1 MELITFL
8 KIKTKNKNCFIF
20 EKRYTIEKKG
30 KKKLQGRVRQSCPL
44 GLNGANSAYSPRLN
58 LPNSL

>member
-20 EKRYTIEKKG
+20 EKRYTLEKKACCS
-30 KKKLQGRVRQSCPL
+30 VTP
-44 GLNGANSAYSPRLN
+44 
-58 LPNSL
+58 